1 MGHNLPPNANNSLGE
16 CRRVIQIEA
25 RAVEALLERVDQSV
39 TGALDLMEGSI
50 SRNGRIILTGMGKSG
65 LVARKISATLSST
78 GTPSLFLHPAEAI
91 HGDMGVVNPNDA
103 AIIVSKSGRTDELA
117 TLIPA
122 FRLLGTPIIGL
133 LGDVESPLAQLCDV
147 VIDVSV
153 AEEACPMDIVPTA
166 STTAALVMGD
176 ALAIALLHR
185 RGFTE
190 EDFALLHPGGT
201 LGRRLLLKVE
211 SIMHTGDEI
220 PRVSMGTSLRQTI
233 VEMTSKR
240 LGATCV
246 LDENDQLIGI
256 ITDGDLRRLMEREA
270 DLSNIRAADI
280 MTPDPKTISPDTLG
294 TRAVHLMEKHAITQL
309 VVVSREKELVGILHL
324 HDLLTAGIT

>member
-25 RAVEALLERVDQSV
+25 QAVEALLERVDQSV

-133 LGDVESPLAQLCDV
+133 LGDIESPLAQLCDV

-294 TRAVHLMEKHAITQL
+294 TRMEKHAITQL

>member
-1 MGHNLPPNANNSLGE
+1 MLSPNSNHSLEE
-16 CRRVIQIEA
+16 CRRVIQIERKA
-25 RAVEALLERVDQSV
+25 IEALLERVDERISKV
-39 TGALDLMEGSI
+39 LDLMEASI
-50 SRNGRIILTGMGKSG
+50 SRSGRIILTGMGKSG

-91 HGDMGVVNPNDA
+91 HGDMGVVNPSDA
-103 AIIVSKSGRTDELA
+103 AIVVSKSGRTDELS
-117 TLIPA
+117 TLMPA
-122 FRLLGTPIIGL
+122 FRLLGTPVIGL
-133 LGDVESPLAQLCDV
+133 LGDVKSPLAQLCDV

-153 AEEACPMDIVPTA
+153 TEEACPMDLVPTA

-176 ALAIALLHR
+176 ALAMALLHR

-211 SIMHTGDEI
+211 AIMHTGEDI
-220 PRVSMGTSLRQTI
+220 PRVSVHTSLRKTI

-246 LDENDQLIGI
+246 LDENDSLVGI
-256 ITDGDLRRLMEREA
+256 VTDGDLRRLLERQA
-270 DLSNIRAADI
+270 DLSSVTAADF
-280 MTPDPKTISPDTLG
+280 MTPNPKTISPDVLG
-294 TRAVHLMEKHAITQL
+294 TRAVHLMEKHSITQL
-309 VVVSREKELVGILHL
+309 IVLNRERQLVGIVHL
-324 HDLLTAGIT
+324 HDLLKAGIT